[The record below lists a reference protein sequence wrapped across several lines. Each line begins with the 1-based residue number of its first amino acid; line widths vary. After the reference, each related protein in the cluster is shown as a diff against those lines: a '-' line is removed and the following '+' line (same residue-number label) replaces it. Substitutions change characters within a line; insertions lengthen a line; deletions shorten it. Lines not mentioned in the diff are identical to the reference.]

1 MKYLIKYGLMVALLV
16 SIAMNIVEP
25 STEHKLLQAIIAIG
39 FLMFL
44 YIEWS
49 MGKTGVLTPIALFE
63 PIDIDGSIITRASL
77 HNINTMGKIYKK
89 LLQEIKNV
97 PKDNE
102 KTSTPSSNDD
112 F

>member
-1 MKYLIKYGLMVALLV
+1 MKYIIKYGLMVALLV

-25 STEHKLLQAIIAIG
+25 STEHKLFQAIISIG
-39 FLMFL
+39 VLMFL

-49 MGKTGVLTPIALFE
+49 M
-63 PIDIDGSIITRASL
+63 S
-77 HNINTMGKIYKK
+77 KIYKK

-102 KTSTPSSNDD
+102 KTSTPSSDDD

>member
-1 MKYLIKYGLMVALLV
+1 
-16 SIAMNIVEP
+16 
-25 STEHKLLQAIIAIG
+25 
-39 FLMFL
+39 MFL

-49 MGKTGVLTPIALFE
+49 
-63 PIDIDGSIITRASL
+63 
-77 HNINTMGKIYKK
+77 MGKIYKK

-102 KTSTPSSNDD
+102 KTSTPSLDDD

>member
-1 MKYLIKYGLMVALLV
+1 MKYLIYYGLFIALLV
-16 SIAMNIVEP
+16 SSAMNIIEP
-25 STEHKLLQAIIAIG
+25 STEHKLLQVIIAIG

-49 MGKTGVLTPIALFE
+49 MA
-63 PIDIDGSIITRASL
+63 
-77 HNINTMGKIYKK
+77 KIYKK

-102 KTSTPSSNDD
+102 KTSTPSSDDD

>member
-1 MKYLIKYGLMVALLV
+1 MKYIIKYGLMVALLV
-16 SIAMNIVEP
+16 SIAVNIIEP
-25 STEHKLLQAIIAIG
+25 STEHRLLQAIIAIG
-39 FLMFL
+39 ILMFL

-49 MGKTGVLTPIALFE
+49 MA
-63 PIDIDGSIITRASL
+63 
-77 HNINTMGKIYKK
+77 KIYKK

-102 KTSTPSSNDD
+102 KTSTPSSDVD

>member
-1 MKYLIKYGLMVALLV
+1 MKYLIRYGLMVALLV

-25 STEHKLLQAIIAIG
+25 STEHKLLRDIIAIG
-39 FLMFL
+39 VLMFL
-44 YIEWS
+44 CIEWS
-49 MGKTGVLTPIALFE
+49 
-63 PIDIDGSIITRASL
+63 
-77 HNINTMGKIYKK
+77 MGKIYKK

-102 KTSTPSSNDD
+102 KTSTPSSDDD

>member
-1 MKYLIKYGLMVALLV
+1 MKYLTKYGLIIALLV
-16 SIAMNIVEP
+16 SIAMNIIEP
-25 STEHKLLQAIIAIG
+25 STEHKLLQAIITIG

-49 MGKTGVLTPIALFE
+49 MT
-63 PIDIDGSIITRASL
+63 
-77 HNINTMGKIYKK
+77 KIYKK

-102 KTSTPSSNDD
+102 KTSTPSSDDD

>member
-25 STEHKLLQAIIAIG
+25 STEHKLLQSIIAIG
-39 FLMFL
+39 VLIFL

-49 MGKTGVLTPIALFE
+49 MA
-63 PIDIDGSIITRASL
+63 
-77 HNINTMGKIYKK
+77 KIYKK

-97 PKDNE
+97 PKENE
-102 KTSTPSSNDD
+102 KTSTPNSDDD